1 MNLLIRAFIIY
12 YIFSTIVLGDEVKV
26 FDFTDKELSGLE
38 VRKVRGADN
47 KTIYTVGSNDNG
59 NFFKAVA
66 DNAASGLGKELK
78 IDLNK
83 TPFINIT
90 WKIEKDLAGIKENTK
105 KGHDFAARVFAIKKT
120 GATPLSN
127 RAINYVFSSNNEI
140 GFNSPSPYTKKSI
153 DNVLSSTKNNFDEWI
168 TVKANV
174 KEDFKKFHDL
184 DVNELDGLAIMSD
197 TDNSKMKAIAY
208 YQNIYFSSDQLN
220 LKNFFKKLLN
230 KDRITAT
237 ITSSNGFA

>member
-1 MNLLIRAFIIY
+1 MNLLIKFIITFFILY
-12 YIFSTIVLGDEVKV
+12 SSSFAYEVKI
-26 FDFTDKELSGLE
+26 FDFTALELSKLE
-38 VRKVRGADN
+38 VRKVRGAKN
-47 KTIYTVGSNDNG
+47 KTIYSLGSNDNG
-59 NFFKAVA
+59 NFLKAIA
-66 DNAASGLGKELK
+66 DNAASGLGKEVK

-90 WKIEKDLAGIKENTK
+90 WKIEKDLPGIKENTK
-105 KGHDFAARVFAIKKT
+105 KGHDFAARVFVIKKT

-127 RAINYVFSSNNEI
+127 RAINYVFSSNQEV

-153 DNVLSSTKNNFDEWI
+153 DNVLASTKDNLNRWI

-197 TDNSKMKAIAY
+197 TDNSEMEAIAY
-208 YQNIYFSSDQLN
+208 YQDIYFS
-220 LKNFFKKLLN
+220 
-230 KDRITAT
+230 TE
-237 ITSSNGFA
+237 

>member
-1 MNLLIRAFIIY
+1 MKIILKFLVI
-12 YIFSTIVLGDEVKV
+12 IFLSIEISTADGISV
-26 FDFTDKELSGLE
+26 FEFTESELSKLE

-47 KTIYTVGSNDNG
+47 NTNYSVGSNERG
-59 NFFKAVA
+59 NFLKAVA
-66 DNAASGLGKELK
+66 DNAASGLGKEVK
-78 IDLNK
+78 INLNE

-90 WKIEKDLAGIKENTK
+90 WKVEKDLSGIKENSK
-105 KGHDFAARVFAIKKT
+105 KGHDFAARVFVIKKT

-140 GFNSPSPYTKKSI
+140 GFNSASPYTKKSI
-153 DNVLSSTKNNFDEWI
+153 DNVLSTTKNNLNKWV

-208 YQNIYFSSDQLN
+208 FQNIYFSAN
-220 LKNFFKKLLN
+220 
-230 KDRITAT
+230 
-237 ITSSNGFA
+237 

>member
-1 MNLLIRAFIIY
+1 MKIIFKISICFLFISSLSFSSEIR
-12 YIFSTIVLGDEVKV
+12 IFE
-26 FDFTDKELSGLE
+26 FTEKELSELQ

-47 KTIYTVGSNDNG
+47 KTIYTVGSNEKG
-59 NFFKAVA
+59 NFYKAVA
-66 DNAASGLGKELK
+66 DNAASGLGKEVK

-90 WKIEKDLAGIKENTK
+90 WKIEKDLPGIKENTK
-105 KGHDFAARVFAIKKT
+105 KGHDFAARVFAVKKT

-127 RAINYVFSSNNEI
+127 RAINYVFSSNNQI

-153 DNVLSSTKNNFDEWI
+153 DNVLATTQENLNEWV

-174 KEDFKKFHDL
+174 KEDFMRFHDL

-197 TDNSKMKAIAY
+197 TDNSKMKAIAF
-208 YQNIYFSSDQLN
+208 YQNIYFSA
-220 LKNFFKKLLN
+220 K
-230 KDRITAT
+230 
-237 ITSSNGFA
+237 